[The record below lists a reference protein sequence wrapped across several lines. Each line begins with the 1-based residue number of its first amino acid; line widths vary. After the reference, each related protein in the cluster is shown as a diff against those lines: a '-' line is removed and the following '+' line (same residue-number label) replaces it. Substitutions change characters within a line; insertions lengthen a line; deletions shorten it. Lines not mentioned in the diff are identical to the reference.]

1 LPVTLLVAGPH
12 VSVVAEDGSILR
24 ELTLD
29 PSRNYQPVE
38 KLSGSTM
45 S

>member
-1 LPVTLLVAGPH
+1 VTLLVAGGH
-12 VSVVAEDGSILR
+12 VQVVAEDGSILR

-29 PSRNYQPVE
+29 ADRNYQPVE
-38 KLSGSTM
+38 QAADSTM